1 MFSQTTP
8 DMILLLMLYAMG
20 ATVSA
25 MACVYLLLRKGNAF
39 TRHIQTPRRL
49 RLWTAAFF
57 GIVALGHVWYMPAG
71 IVADGDAVSLW
82 MLIGGLLD
90 CLLTIP
96 LAIAVLLCMPQDR
109 RRPLWPA
116 WAVTAPLSIGMLVSI
131 ALRSYA
137 LMPWMR
143 GYFALMVLGL
153 IVYMVREVRRYGRW
167 LRDNFADLEHKEVWQ
182 SFLVLAMEVL
192 MFGIYASG
200 NWGMVYECVVQ
211 VCGIALVG
219 FLLWRVETLSDLSVA
234 QPVAME
240 SPEGGADHQPT
251 ADADA
256 SEGLSDTTFEQI
268 GALLK
273 QCCEDT
279 QLFLRHDLTLSQLA
293 QEVGTNRTYL
303 SLYFSRLDT
312 TYNAYINDL
321 RIRYFTHLYSEAVAA
336 GRDNVT
342 AQELA
347 RQSGY
352 RSYRTFSLAFKQRMG
367 RSVTDWQKLQFAVSK

>member
-1 MFSQTTP
+1 
-8 DMILLLMLYAMG
+8 MILLLMLYTMG

-71 IVADGDAVSLW
+71 IVADGDVVTPW
-82 MLIGGLLD
+82 MLVGGLLD

-137 LMPWMR
+137 LMPWVR
-143 GYFALMVLGL
+143 GYFALMGLGL

>member
-1 MFSQTTP
+1 
-8 DMILLLMLYAMG
+8 MILLLMLYAMG

-57 GIVALGHVWYMPAG
+57 GIVALSHVWYMPAG
-71 IVADGDAVSLW
+71 LVADGDAATLW
-82 MLIGGLLD
+82 MLVGGLLD

-116 WAVTAPLSIGMLVSI
+116 WAVTAPLSIAMLVSI

-137 LMPWMR
+137 LMPWVR
-143 GYFALMVLGL
+143 GYFALMGLGL

-167 LRDNFADLEHKEVWQ
+167 L
-182 SFLVLAMEVL
+182 
-192 MFGIYASG
+192 
-200 NWGMVYECVVQ
+200 
-211 VCGIALVG
+211 
-219 FLLWRVETLSDLSVA
+219 
-234 QPVAME
+234 
-240 SPEGGADHQPT
+240 
-251 ADADA
+251 
-256 SEGLSDTTFEQI
+256 
-268 GALLK
+268 
-273 QCCEDT
+273 
-279 QLFLRHDLTLSQLA
+279 
-293 QEVGTNRTYL
+293 
-303 SLYFSRLDT
+303 
-312 TYNAYINDL
+312 
-321 RIRYFTHLYSEAVAA
+321 
-336 GRDNVT
+336 RDNVT

-367 RSVTDWQKLQFAVSK
+367 MPVTDWQKLQFAVSK